1 MAWTKMILALGL
13 AALVGWTVASA
24 AEEKPP
30 AAAPAAAKP
39 EPLTPEQLREALAGF
54 KGFLAGEVVARR
66 DTGLVL
72 FVRSITLV
80 EGNRAQNPGLLLSRE
95 APVEYATEK
104 DEKGDV
110 QPRKSLVS
118 LMERIEK
125 LPAIAFGVPGGGN
138 IMIMMGDGGDAV
150 GGAVVAEGHAEV
162 HAGRIIRGGALRLEM
177 NGQRIQIGGEPDD
190 AKDAPGAEKPDK
202 PRGPAATLRVL
213 AQDDGTL
220 VMDRALPGMQPAATW
235 NGMAVLHRGQ
245 MEAAPDQPKEPPKE
259 EKAPKKGQF

>member
-190 AKDAPGAEKPDK
+190 AKDALLKEKVHAFEARFEAENGALSCYDLLGGYDMSKPEDAAVISAK
-202 PRGPAATLRVL
+202 GLTNSCPAKCVSACAILDDMLKDVL
-213 AQDDGTL
+213 
-220 VMDRALPGMQPAATW
+220 
-235 NGMAVLHRGQ
+235 
-245 MEAAPDQPKEPPKE
+245 
-259 EKAPKKGQF
+259 